1 MNIIKINTIIT
12 VNLIY
17 GFCGRRRRFLFLIML
32 IKTRNNIPI
41 NYLIIHG
48 LIYHDDEGQGEGADQ
63 RLISVKLR
71 WF

>member
-1 MNIIKINTIIT
+1 M
-12 VNLIY
+12 
-17 GFCGRRRRFLFLIML
+17 IML

-63 RLISVKLR
+63 RRISVKLR
-71 WF
+71 WFYILSNLKGNETEIFTFINRNI